1 MKAYTKVELQVN
13 MLKLYKYAYN
23 KVEDWIS
30 DKKDDGNNVGFD
42 DIADPTTSSSK
53 TFTEARGEG
62 LYDDYKDGITRFD
75 EQTWEELQDYAAWI
89 GETIDEEK

>member
-13 MLKLYKYAYN
+13 MLKLYEFAYN

-42 DIADPTTSSSK
+42 DIADPTTSSS
-53 TFTEARGEG
+53 
-62 LYDDYKDGITRFD
+62 
-75 EQTWEELQDYAAWI
+75 
-89 GETIDEEK
+89 